1 MGTKMEKPKL
11 RKNLINLH
19 LLFAGFMA
27 PVFILLAASGG
38 LYLIGNKGEF
48 KAAPIELPAQASLD
62 FNSPTLEADVRS
74 FLTSSG
80 IDHNFSYISK
90 RGANKIHLRP
100 TSRTYLEFIQTPK
113 GLTANRVV
121 PNFQGSMI
129 ELHKGHGPKLFK
141 TYQKVVAI
149 GLMGVVLGGVLVGLL
164 AAAYRRKTL
173 AALSVGTLL
182 FLILAL
188 FA

>member
-1 MGTKMEKPKL
+1 MNKIQL
-11 RKNLINLH
+11 RKNLVNLH

-27 PVFILLAASGG
+27 PVFILLAISGG

-48 KAAPIELPAQASLD
+48 KATPIDLPAAASLD

-74 FLTSSG
+74 FLSSAG
-80 IDHNFSYISK
+80 IDHKFSYISK

-100 TSRTYLEFIQTPK
+100 TSRTYLEFSQTPQ
-113 GLTANRVV
+113 GLTAKRVV
-121 PNFQGSMI
+121 PDFQGSMI

-141 TYQKVVAI
+141 TYHKLVAL
-149 GLMGVVLGGVLVGLL
+149 GLIGVVLGGVFVGLL
-164 AAAYRRKTL
+164 AAAYRRKTIL
-173 AALSVGTLL
+173 ALSVGTLL